1 MVATVKRLSFGR
13 TRFRVL
19 DLAVLAAAGLLVAQA
34 PLSVIDSAWVPNLEP
49 LARVA
54 VGGLLA
60 GYLLERTRVM
70 AAVGLLIG
78 ALLGV
83 EVIAWVYAQVAEGV
97 TLNARIA
104 WLSGRVGEW
113 FDAVGG
119 GGVSNDPLVFALAM
133 AGLAWLLGMIT
144 AWLVFRDR
152 APWLAI
158 VFNGL
163 ALLMNLSYA
172 SVTLVGY
179 VGWFAFSACLLLATD
194 NLANRTELWRRAQL
208 NVSWRVVVN
217 VLLGSAVAVGGLLSL
232 AWALP
237 TSVSN
242 PEVAVE
248 WTRVTSPWQGFEGE
262 FDRWFAALN
271 GSSRDTRG
279 LSFGRTL
286 APRGAFDLGD
296 TPVLQVKA
304 DGPIYLR
311 AATADRY
318 ASQAIT
324 SSDTSTTPF
333 DVNADLLAQDQIP
346 QARGALTAQITVLAS
361 RTNVALAPDTPLR
374 FSVATEVDT
383 RGDPSDIAIV
393 RLDTP
398 VQQNQ
403 EYTVVSAVSTASMQ
417 DLRNAGED
425 YPAWVRERYLQLPR
439 TLPRRVVDLAHQVTD
454 GQPSA
459 FDKAVTLES
468 FLRGSTFTYSTHVP
482 PVPQDRDWV
491 DYFLFDSQQG
501 YCDYFATGMVVMLR
515 AEGIP
520 ARVASGFAPGD
531 FDPNT
536 GESIV
541 RENNAHSW
549 VEAFFPRYG
558 WITFEPSSIRAIPP
572 RIDDASN
579 VDAAPPPPAD
589 IGAGAN
595 DLTAEELDELL
606 NIRGDQ
612 TATVA
617 PTPFWLSLPGLVLIA
632 FGVVLVLALV
642 GVAVVAIAWR
652 FGLGHLTRYQRPY
665 AELVKL
671 GRWSGALH
679 PRVSDTP
686 LEVADRMRRQVPR
699 AHEAIDEVTDAYV
712 EATYA
717 GRPPQDDPRPTWLA
731 ARRDVIRGLFS
742 RRLGGWFGEDTSVAP
757 APRARPELLKTWGA
771 RRRQD

>member
-1 MVATVKRLSFGR
+1 MSRLGFGR
-13 TRFRVL
+13 TRFRPL
-19 DLAVLAAAGLLVAQA
+19 DLAVLASAGLLVAQA
-34 PLSVIDSAWVPNLEP
+34 PLSVTEAAWVPNLDP
-49 LARVA
+49 LARIAVA
-54 VGGLLA
+54 GLLA
-60 GYLLERTRVM
+60 GYVLERTRVI

-78 ALLGV
+78 GLLGI
-83 EVIAWVYAQVAEGV
+83 EVIVWVYAQIAQGA
-97 TLNARIA
+97 TLNERIL
-104 WLSGRVGEW
+104 WLTGRVGAW
-113 FDAVGG
+113 FDEVGG

-133 AGLAWLLGMIT
+133 AGLAWLLGLIT

-172 SVTLVGY
+172 SITLVGY
-179 VGWFAFSACLLLATD
+179 VGWLAFGACLLLATH
-194 NLANRTELWRRAQL
+194 NLASRTELWRRAQL
-208 NVSWRVVVN
+208 NVSWRVVGN
-217 VLLGSAVAVGGLLSL
+217 VLLGTAVAAGGLLSL

-237 TSVSN
+237 TNVSN

-248 WTRVTSPWQGFEGE
+248 WNRVTSPWQGFEGE

-296 TPVLQVKA
+296 TPVLEVKA
-304 DGPIYLR
+304 DGPVYLR

-318 ASQAIT
+318 AGQAIT
-324 SSDTSTTPF
+324 SSDTTTTPV
-333 DVNADLLAQDQIP
+333 DANGDLLTQDQIP
-346 QARGALTAQITVLAS
+346 QARGVLTAQIKVLAS
-361 RTNVALAPDTPLR
+361 RTNVALAPDAPLR
-374 FSVATEVDT
+374 FNVPTEVDT
-383 RGDPSDIAIV
+383 RGDPNDLAAV

-403 EYTVVSAVSTASMQ
+403 DYTVVSALSTATMQ
-417 DLRNAGED
+417 ELRAAGED
-425 YPAWVRERYLQLPR
+425 YPAWIRERYLQLPR
-439 TLPRRVVDLAHQVTD
+439 TLPRRVVDLAHNATN
-454 GQPSA
+454 GATAP
-459 FDKAVTLES
+459 FDKAASIEA
-468 FLRGSTFTYSTHVP
+468 FLRGDTFTYSTHVP

-501 YCDYFATGMVVMLR
+501 YCDYFATAMVVMLR
-515 AEGIP
+515 AEGVP
-520 ARVASGFAPGD
+520 ARVAAGFAPGEY
-531 FDPNT
+531 DPNT
-536 GESIV
+536 GVSVV
-541 RENNAHSW
+541 RENHAHSW
-549 VEAFFPRYG
+549 VEAYFPRFG

-572 RIDDASN
+572 RVDDASG
-579 VDAAPPPPAD
+579 VAAAPPPPTD
-589 IGAGAN
+589 TGGNID
-595 DLTAEELDELL
+595 DLSAEELDELL

-612 TATVA
+612 TVVA
-617 PTPFWLSLPGLVLIA
+617 PPTPFWLTLPGLALIA
-632 FGVVLVLALV
+632 IGVLLVLAI
-642 GVAVVAIAWR
+642 VAAGALAVAWR
-652 FGLGHLTRYQRPY
+652 RGLGRLTGYQRPY

-671 GRWSGALH
+671 GRWSGALRS
-679 PRVSDTP
+679 RVSDTP

-699 AHEAIDEVTDAYV
+699 SHAAIEEVTDAYV

-717 GRPPQDDPRPTWLA
+717 GRPPRADPRAAWLA

-757 APRARPELLKTWGA
+757 APRARPELLRTWGA